1 MDSQSA
7 QRAQAEDVSEEL
19 ELCVLCNQPTN
30 YKISD
35 HIDKRRDYI
44 EGMGQVC
51 SKCSY
56 THRQYKN
63 NDVTDALFDI

>member
-7 QRAQAEDVSEEL
+7 QRAQAEDVSEEI

-35 HIDKRRDYI
+35 HIDKRTDYI
-44 EGMGQVC
+44 EGMGQIC
-51 SKCSY
+51 SRCSY
-56 THRQYKN
+56 THRQYKSN
-63 NDVTDALFDI
+63 AVTDMLYDI